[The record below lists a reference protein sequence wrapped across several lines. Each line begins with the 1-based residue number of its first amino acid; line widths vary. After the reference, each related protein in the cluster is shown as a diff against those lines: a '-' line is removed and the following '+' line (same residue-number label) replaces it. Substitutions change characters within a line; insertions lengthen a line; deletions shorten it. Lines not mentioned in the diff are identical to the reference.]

1 MYIVYHCL
9 PSGNLT
15 SQWKPWPISVLSH
28 SKWRFRWFS
37 VARMFN
43 FRRAFILIHSKS
55 LTALTVIHNYAS
67 LFPSGFSIIIYN
79 LYNVWFNESIPNGM
93 AFHIIP
99 YRFTN
104 IQTNPS
110 LKWPSTTRILL
121 MNLFWMVGLF
131 NPVTDHSY
139 GRVLAHT
146 LPYLGLQH
154 LGRREV
160 LTESVRM
167 GFPWKHRLNICIIC
181 NHVCMYIYIWEYYI
195 YIYLWI

>member
-1 MYIVYHCL
+1 MNSIVLKTHGKTCSDVSLKLQWYRCILSIIVYPLVIFHVAMEA
-9 PSGNLT
+9 NL
-15 SQWKPWPISVLSH
+15 SISVLSH

-43 FRRAFILIHSKS
+43 SGRVFILIHSKS
-55 LTALTVIHNYAS
+55 LTALTVIHNYSS
-67 LFPSGFSIIIYN
+67 LFPSGFSIIIYIMFGLMN
-79 LYNVWFNESIPNGM
+79 PSQM
-93 AFHIIP
+93 AF
-99 YRFTN
+99 YQMTN
-104 IQTNPS
+104 
-110 LKWPSTTRILL
+110 TRILL

-160 LTESVRM
+160 LRTESVRM
-167 GFPWKHRLNICIIC
+167 GFPWKHRVNICIIC
-181 NHVCMYIYIWEYYI
+181 NHVYIYN
-195 YIYLWI
+195 